1 MLNCEHTDGIGN
13 ITTDSLVEQIAHI
26 EESFKVLWEK
36 VRRAGDVISQLRQEK
51 QALQAQVA
59 LLQQEVA
66 KLRSEL
72 AAKDQQLQR
81 STAGAHE
88 MKVAAIISNGER
100 AQLAAKVKELLA
112 RIDAYL

>member
-1 MLNCEHTDGIGN
+1 
-13 ITTDSLVEQIAHI
+13 VEQLAHI

-36 VRRAGDVISQLRQEK
+36 VRRAGDLISQLREEK
-51 QALQAQVA
+51 QALQAQVT

-66 KLRSEL
+66 KLRAEL
-72 AAKDQQLQR
+72 ATKEQLLQR
-81 STAGAHE
+81 ATAGAQE
-88 MKVAAIISNGER
+88 MKAAALISNGER

>member
-1 MLNCEHTDGIGN
+1 MTEISKN
-13 ITTDSLVEQIAHI
+13 TTDSLVEQLAHI
-26 EESFKVLWEK
+26 EESLKVLWEK
-36 VRRAGDVISQLRQEK
+36 VRRAGDVIAQLREER

-66 KLRSEL
+66 KLRNDL

-81 STAGAHE
+81 AAAQD
-88 MKVAAIISNGER
+88 VRAAAIISNGER

>member
-1 MLNCEHTDGIGN
+1 
-13 ITTDSLVEQIAHI
+13 VEQLAHI
-26 EESFKVLWEK
+26 EESLKVLWEK
-36 VRRAGDVISQLRQEK
+36 VRRAGDVIAQLREER

-66 KLRSEL
+66 KLRNDL
-72 AAKDQQLQR
+72 AAKEQQLQR
-81 STAGAHE
+81 TAAGAQE
-88 MKVAAIISNGER
+88 MKAAAIISNGER